1 MFMAELGERMG
12 LGLLAIDTETTGVGW
27 YDDAFMISIAGYEAF
42 VFDKRIMD
50 IGEWEDTIKFVHHLL
65 AEADRIIMH
74 NAKFDIQKL
83 CRLGIPLSVFIDKFE
98 DTQALAHL
106 IDEHQSTSLKFLAR
120 KYLGETTDEDEVL
133 KTYRRKA
140 KLKKED
146 GYEPIPHEILAP
158 YAFKDAEFTLALYN
172 KLFSLLSEDLYPLY
186 DLEKR
191 MTISLL
197 SVEAKG
203 LSVDRAYV
211 IAKRKEYGDKI
222 YQTKARIAKLSGPDF
237 NPQSPTQ
244 VVAALEER
252 GIRVGKTDK
261 ATLASVDD
269 ELASLIVELREANK
283 IKATYFD
290 AMYEES
296 KNGILHPN
304 FRQHGTRTGRMS
316 SGSVDA

>member
-1 MFMAELGERMG
+1 
-12 LGLLAIDTETTGVGW
+12 
-27 YDDAFMISIAGYEAF
+27 
-42 VFDKRIMD
+42 
-50 IGEWEDTIKFVHHLL
+50 
-65 AEADRIIMH
+65 MH

-83 CRLGIPLSVFIDKFE
+83 CRLGIPLSVFIGKFE
-98 DTQALAHL
+98 DTQAMAHL
-106 IDEHQSTSLKFLAR
+106 IDEHQSTGLKFLAR

-133 KTYRRKA
+133 KVYRRKA

-158 YAFKDAEFTLALYN
+158 YALKDAEFTLALYN
-172 KLFSLLSEDLYPLY
+172 KLSSLMHKDLIPLY
-186 DLEKR
+186 DLEKQ
-191 MTISLL
+191 MTIALL
-197 SVEAKG
+197 GVEARG
-203 LSVDRAYV
+203 MQVDREYV

-222 YQTKARIAKLSGPDF
+222 YQTKARIAELSGPDF

-244 VVAALEER
+244 VLAALEER
-252 GIRVGKTDK
+252 GIRIDKTDK

-296 KNGILHPN
+296 KRGILHPN

-316 SGSVDA
+316 SGAAEA

>member
-1 MFMAELGERMG
+1 MG

-27 YDDAFMISIAGYEAF
+27 YNDAFMISIATADGSHVY
-42 VFDKRIMD
+42 DQRICEHD
-50 IGEWEDTIKFVHHLL
+50 EWEDTIKYIHHLL
-65 AEADRIIMH
+65 AEHDRIIMH

-83 CRLGIPLSVFIDKFE
+83 CRQGIPLSVFIDKFE
-98 DTQALAHL
+98 DTQAIAHL
-106 IDEHQSTSLKFLAR
+106 VDEHQSTGLKFLAR

-133 KTYRRKA
+133 KAYRRKA

-158 YAFKDAEFTLALYN
+158 YAIKDAEFTLALYN
-172 KLFSLLSEDLYPLY
+172 KLFPLLSEDLYPLY
-186 DLEKR
+186 ELEKY
-191 MTISLL
+191 MTIALL
-197 SVEAKG
+197 GVEARG
-203 LSVDRAYV
+203 FRIDRAYV
-211 IAKRKEYGDKI
+211 TAKRKEYGDKI

-252 GIRVGKTDK
+252 GIRVSKTDK

-316 SGSVDA
+316 SGSAEV